1 MLTSYD
7 GSAVT
12 HDALGNI
19 LSFNGYTYTWQAG
32 RRLAGMTNG
41 MNTYGYKYDDNG
53 VRTEKTVN
61 GVTTH
66 YLTVDGRITGQ
77 YDGTDTLYFRY
88 NADNSPI
95 GFSLNGEEYLYL
107 KNIQG
112 DVEEIV
118 DKNGNSVVKYAYNE
132 WGKLLSVTGSMA
144 AAVGRINP
152 IRYRGYYYDGETG
165 YYYLQS
171 RYYNPDICRF
181 INADD
186 TNYIGS
192 SGIVSS
198 FNLFLYCNNNPVVY
212 FDPYGNDAIYVVDYN
227 HSSGIPVIGHSV
239 LCFQDYR
246 GTWYYTEYTGT
257 SKKNAAVALGVI
269 NYKVATRLFSNI
281 NSHYVAYCGTKAIY
295 IKGDYSGCLSK
306 AQYYAKRNFGKYNL
320 ITNNCLTYV
329 KKILTYGKYP
339 YGLKLIYN
347 SKTIISPNAFGNA
360 LITYYHL
367 KIANSVFRFIMN
379 KSIKYVRVWRF

>member
-7 GSAVT
+7 GNAVT

-41 MNTYGYKYDDNG
+41 TNTYSYKYDDNG
-53 VRTEKTVN
+53 IRTEKTVN
-61 GVTTH
+61 GITTH

-77 YDGTDTLYFRY
+77 YDETDTLYFRY

-144 AAVGRINP
+144 TAVGRINP

-181 INADD
+181 INADEPSYVTISAEK
-186 TNYIGS
+186 TNYNLFAYCANDPVNYIDPTGEVSIGAIVGGIIGFGIGALIMPIFANYLNLRGWRRSLFIAGGTAVVTALGSLLGYYSGKALVTLYARGGIFAQKLNSAIARVISKITGASIANAAGNGWTLNLRKITLRIMS
-192 SGIVSS
+192 SGGGRTNYFRISILNKGALTLAGKFSSDRALTHIPITLQNIVK
-198 FNLFLYCNNNPVVY
+198 
-212 FDPYGNDAIYVVDYN
+212 
-227 HSSGIPVIGHSV
+227 VIS
-239 LCFQDYR
+239 LIFKYR
-246 GTWYYTEYTGT
+246 
-257 SKKNAAVALGVI
+257 
-269 NYKVATRLFSNI
+269 
-281 NSHYVAYCGTKAIY
+281 
-295 IKGDYSGCLSK
+295 
-306 AQYYAKRNFGKYNL
+306 
-320 ITNNCLTYV
+320 
-329 KKILTYGKYP
+329 
-339 YGLKLIYN
+339 
-347 SKTIISPNAFGNA
+347 
-360 LITYYHL
+360 
-367 KIANSVFRFIMN
+367 
-379 KSIKYVRVWRF
+379 